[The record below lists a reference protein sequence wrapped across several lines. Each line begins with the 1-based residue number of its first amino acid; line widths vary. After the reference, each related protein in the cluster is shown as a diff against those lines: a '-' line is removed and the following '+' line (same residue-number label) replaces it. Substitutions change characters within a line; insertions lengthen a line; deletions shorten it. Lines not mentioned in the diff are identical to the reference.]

1 MPSEPPRESG
11 VDAGHPPYLWVVD
24 RVEGSIA
31 VLVRDE
37 DERTEDVPIETLPAG
52 SREGAVLR
60 VPEADG
66 RPDWTAATLDEEAR
80 RARLREAEEV
90 LRRLR
95 RRDPGGDIKL

>member
-1 MPSEPPRESG
+1 MSRNAE
-11 VDAGHPPYLWVVD
+11 HLWVVD
-24 RVEGSIA
+24 RVEGSVA
-31 VLVRDE
+31 VLIRDG
-37 DERTEDVPIETLPAG
+37 DERTEDVPIETLPTG
-52 SREGAVLR
+52 SREGSVLR

-66 RPDWTAATLDEEAR
+66 RPDWAAAALDEDAR

>member
-1 MPSEPPRESG
+1 M
-11 VDAGHPPYLWVVD
+11 
-24 RVEGSIA
+24 EGSVA
-31 VLVRDE
+31 VLIRDG

-66 RPDWTAATLDEEAR
+66 RPDWAAAALDEGAR

-95 RRDPGGDIKL
+95 RRDPGGDIEL